1 MTASPLWRKFES
13 GDNLFFKVLRTFIL
27 IGGILLLGFTGIL
40 ELTWPQQTVLGI
52 ITIALIIW
60 LDRSSSSYL
69 VTLTLMLVSIFA
81 TFRYGYWRIST
92 SARFFLDPG
101 SAWSALDA
109 FFISLLLLAE
119 LYAFTIL
126 FLGYMQTL
134 WPLRR
139 TPVPLPDD
147 TEQWPAVDLLIP
159 TYNEPLSVVK
169 YTALASMNIDWPAD
183 KLNVYL
189 LDDGKREEFRKFA
202 EEAGIGYMTRDDN
215 LHAKAGN
222 INRALDRLHSPFVA
236 VFDCDHVPT
245 RSFMQVTMGWF
256 LRDSKLAMLQ
266 TPHHFYSPDPFE
278 RNLDQFR
285 TIPNEGELFYGVV
298 QDGNDFW
305 NATFFCGSCA
315 VLRRSALD
323 EIGGIAV
330 ETVTEDAHTS
340 LRMQMNGWNTAYIN
354 IPQAAGLATE
364 RLSGHIR
371 QRIRW
376 ARGMIQIMR
385 TDNPLFA
392 KGLSAAQ
399 RLCYFNAMSH
409 FLYALPR
416 LIFLTAPLI
425 YLIFGH
431 VNIPGYWAAILA
443 YAFPHL
449 VLSNI
454 TNSRIQ
460 GAHRHSFWNEI
471 YETVLSPYIFFPTV
485 FALINPKFGSFNVT
499 AKGGVVNRRFFD
511 SRIAKPFLF
520 MILMNVVGMLC
531 AIPRFVQFPVSG
543 LKWPLNLPLNVL
555 AGMYDGSHVGTIV
568 MNLIW
573 VCFNMVILGVATA
586 VAWESQQR
594 RQTVRVPMNV
604 PADVRLANGAVLHGV
619 TTDLSSGGVMV
630 RMEREFTAT
639 VGESVKLTLPVLDG
653 TATLPATL
661 VGVTGNVLRVQFDP
675 LNLQEEEALTMVLYS
690 RADTWLG
697 WGESRE
703 PDHPLKSLAHIFQI
717 ALLGFR
723 QTIRAVLK
731 RPAPSKV
738 RLTPS
743 VVPIL
748 LLAALFA
755 SGTLRAQDTPQSNPA
770 PEKPPAAQPPQT
782 SSPAAPVPPAAGQD
796 KPPAAQPSENG
807 NSTKPTHSATGQE
820 KSPAAQPGEN
830 GSSSTPLHSSA
841 SPTGHASVP
850 VHPPAVQ
857 TVVPLNPAEQA
868 ALGSFD
874 NVILLSDIGVHDN
887 IVLRGADAS
896 NTVRFSLPQ
905 TQIVKTATMKLR
917 YHFSPGLIPSLSHL
931 KVSLNGT
938 LFATLAVDQPAP
950 SPATVGTPDKND
962 EHSALLEAT
971 LTLPAEMLVHDNE
984 LTFEFVGHYA
994 LKCEAPAYSALWS
1007 QIDTSSTIELAG
1019 SLLPLH
1025 NDLKMLPLPFY
1036 DVAVNLRPTIP
1047 IVFLT
1052 QPSPKALQAAG
1063 IVASWFGI
1071 LTDSRPVRFPV
1082 SVGTIPTGNA
1092 IIIGENSA
1100 SLPSAL
1106 EMTASSGPNIAMRAN
1121 PSDPYSKVLVL
1132 TGDTADDLLTAAMA
1146 LTLQRDLLQGE
1157 QVRIPS
1163 LKLPAARE
1171 PDDAPR
1177 WLSTEKINRIGDMI
1191 ASAELQTDG
1200 SNPVAIYMRLP
1211 PDLYY
1216 GTKQN
1221 LGLHLGYRYNAIPLS
1236 DGSTLQVSLNNSYVS
1251 STPLP
1256 RTDKASAQLEAI
1268 VPAPISDMRPF
1279 SNSLLMR
1286 FLFQLAKK
1294 GECQDSAPNNLQ
1306 GVILKDSYLDIRD
1319 IPHWAVL
1326 PNLEIFANAGY
1337 PFTRKADLADT
1348 AVVMPDNASPDELEL
1363 FLTLMGHFGGQTG
1376 YPVLNV
1382 TVTNAEGMRADNQKD
1397 YMVLGTVDD
1406 QPALNRLNPSLP
1418 IMVDGSGLHIQDT
1431 QGFFAQLQRAWWK
1444 VRSSDR
1450 VQSGQLE
1457 TAGGLPDA
1465 LIEGIE
1471 WPSGS
1476 SRSAVVITL
1485 RDRSV
1490 IANFL
1495 SVFLKTS
1502 QSSDISQSVSV
1513 LHGSRFISY
1522 RIGKDFYHVGSL
1534 STWIQ
1539 LNMFF
1544 SDYPWIMVV
1553 STIVFCFLLAVILR
1567 ATLRRRA
1574 RARLQGN
1581 D

>member
-13 GDNLFFKVLRTFIL
+13 GDDLFFRVLRVFIL
-27 IGGILLLGFTGIL
+27 IGGIFLLGFTGIL
-40 ELTWPQQTVLGI
+40 ELTWPQQIVLGI
-52 ITIALIIW
+52 ITMALVVW

-69 VTLTLMLVSIFA
+69 ITLTLMLVSIFS

-92 SARFFLDPG
+92 TVRFFHDPG
-101 SAWSALDA
+101 SVGSGLDA

-126 FLGYMQTL
+126 FLGYLQTL

-147 TEQWPAVDLLIP
+147 TEQWPAIDLLIP

-169 YTALASMNIDWPAD
+169 YTALAAMNIDWPAE

-189 LDDGKREEFRKFA
+189 LDDGRREEFRKFA

-215 LHAKAGN
+215 VHAKAGN
-222 INRALDRLHSPFVA
+222 INHALEHLDAPFVA
-236 VFDCDHVPT
+236 IFDCDHVPT

-285 TIPNEGELFYGVV
+285 TIPNEGELFYGIV

-323 EIGGIAV
+323 QIGGIAV

-364 RLSGHIR
+364 RLSGHVK

-392 KGLSAAQ
+392 RGLTAAQ

-460 GAHRHSFWNEI
+460 GQHRHSFWNEI
-471 YETVLSPYIFFPTV
+471 YETVLAPYIFLPTML
-485 FALINPKFGSFNVT
+485 ALISPKLGNFDVT
-499 AKGGVVNRRFFD
+499 AKGGVVNRKFFD
-511 SRIAKPFLF
+511 SRIAQPFLLL
-520 MILMNVVGMLC
+520 ILMNVVGLLC
-531 AIPRFVQFPVSG
+531 AIPRFIQFPVFD
-543 LKWPLNLPLNVL
+543 LRWPPNMHLNLPLNMHLNLPLNHLL
-555 AGMYDGSHVGTIV
+555 AGMYDGSHMGTIV
-568 MNLIW
+568 MNLLW
-573 VCFNMVILGVATA
+573 LCFNMIILGVATA

-594 RQTVRVPMNV
+594 RQTVRVPMSV
-604 PADVRLANGAVLHGV
+604 PADVLLPNGAVLQGV
-619 TTDLSSGGVMV
+619 TTDMSSGGLMV
-630 RMEREFTAT
+630 RIEREFTAT
-639 VGESVKLTLPVLDG
+639 IGASVKLTLPVLDG
-653 TATLPATL
+653 NATLPATL
-661 VGVTGNVLRVQFDP
+661 VGIDGNVLRVQFDP

-703 PDHPLKSLAHIFQI
+703 PDHPLRSLARIFRI
-717 ALLGFR
+717 SLRGFG
-723 QTIRAVLK
+723 QTIRALTK
-731 RPAPSKV
+731 RKPVRPKV
-738 RLTPS
+738 RLATS
-743 VVPIL
+743 VVPL
-748 LLAALFA
+748 VLLAVLFA
-755 SGTLRAQDTPQSNPA
+755 AGTLGAQDVPKPDDTKADA
-770 PEKPPAAQPPQT
+770 PKAEPKQEKPPATQPGQN
-782 SSPAAPVPPAAGQD
+782 SSPPAPTPPAAGSPT
-796 KPPAAQPSENG
+796 PPASDEA
-807 NSTKPTHSATGQE
+807 
-820 KSPAAQPGEN
+820 PA
-830 GSSSTPLHSSA
+830 
-841 SPTGHASVP
+841 
-850 VHPPAVQ
+850 PPASGQ
-857 TVVPLNPAEQA
+857 PPVPHHKILPTA
-868 ALGSFD
+868 ALAPTPPLVVVLGNFD
-874 NVILLSDIGVHDN
+874 NVVSLSDIGVHDN
-887 IVLRGADAS
+887 IVLRGTDAY
-896 NTVRFSLPQ
+896 NTIHFSLPQ
-905 TQIVKTATMKLR
+905 TETVKTATMKLR
-917 YHFSPGLIPSLSHL
+917 YHVSPGLLPSLSQL

-938 LFATLAVDQPAP
+938 LFATLAVEQQPAA
-950 SPATVGTPDKND
+950 PAATGTDNKS
-962 EHSALLEAT
+962 EHSAPLEAT
-971 LTLPAEMLVHDNE
+971 LTLPAAMLVHDNA

-994 LKCEAPAYSALWS
+994 LKCEDPAYSALWS
-1007 QIDTSSTIELAG
+1007 QVDSDSTIELAG
-1019 SLLPLH
+1019 SLTALH
-1025 NDLKMLPLPFY
+1025 DDLKMLPLPFY
-1036 DVAVNLRPTIP
+1036 DAGVNLRPVIP

-1052 QPSPKALQAAG
+1052 QPSSKALQAAG

-1071 LTDSRPVRFPV
+1071 LADPRPVRFSV
-1082 SVGTIPTGNA
+1082 SIGTIPPGNA
-1092 IIIGENSA
+1092 IIIGESAA
-1100 SLPSAL
+1100 SLPASL
-1106 EMTASSGPNIAMRAN
+1106 KLTATSGPNIAMRAN
-1121 PSDPYSKVLVL
+1121 PSDPNSKVLVL

-1157 QVRIPS
+1157 QVHIPS
-1163 LKLPAARE
+1163 LNMPASRQ

-1177 WLSTEKINRIGDMI
+1177 WLSTEKINRIGDSGSSDDLQNDGFAPI
-1191 ASAELQTDG
+1191 AVS
-1200 SNPVAIYMRLP
+1200 MRLP

-1216 GTKQN
+1216 DARQK
-1221 LGLHLGYRYNAIPLS
+1221 LGFHLGYRYNAIPLS
-1236 DGSTLQVSLNNSYVS
+1236 SDSTLQVYLNSAYIS

-1256 RTDKASAQLEAI
+1256 HNDEASAQLETV
-1268 VPAPISDMRPF
+1268 VPVPISDLRPF

-1286 FLFQLAKK
+1286 FLFQPAKK
-1294 GECQDSAPNNLQ
+1294 GDCEDTPPNNLQ
-1306 GVILKDSYLDIRD
+1306 GAILKDSYLDIHD

-1348 AVVMPDNASPDELEL
+1348 AVVLPDNATPEELEL
-1363 FLTLMGHFGGQTG
+1363 FLALMGHFGGQTG

-1382 TVTNAEGMRADNQKD
+1382 TVTDAEGMNPDSQKD
-1397 YMVLGTVDD
+1397 YLVLGTVDD

-1418 IMVDGSGLHIQDT
+1418 VMVDGSGLHIQDT
-1431 QGFFAQLQRAWWK
+1431 QGFFDQLQHAWWK

-1457 TAGGLPDA
+1457 IAGGLPDA

-1471 WPSGS
+1471 WPS
-1476 SRSAVVITL
+1476 RSNHSVVVITL

-1490 IANFL
+1490 VANLL
-1495 SVFLKTS
+1495 SVFLATS
-1502 QSSDISQSVSV
+1502 QTSDISQSVSV
-1513 LHGSRFISY
+1513 LHGSRFVSY
-1522 RIGKDFYHVGSL
+1522 RIGKDFYHVGFL
-1534 STWIQ
+1534 SRWVQ
-1539 LNMFF
+1539 LNMLF
-1544 SDYPWIMVV
+1544 SDYPWLMVV

-1567 ATLRRRA
+1567 TMLRRRA
-1574 RARLQGN
+1574 RARLHGN
-1581 D
+1581 